1 MLVGGHGK
9 SRPADGKANS
19 AMVLRHDLAIV
30 WQKLHAGI
38 LYAPAVPLPAIQSA
52 QESIWNALMHGRKI
66 LVHKEFF
73 KTWGSVSVVI
83 TRGQTVKKVKKKKKA
98 SLILVI

>member
-73 KTWGSVSVVI
+73 KTWGSVYVVI
-83 TRGQTVKKVKKKKKA
+83 TRGQEAENTWDENRA
-98 SLILVI
+98 TS